1 MSGGTVSA
9 HIFAEVSQAGSR
21 LMLKTIRQT
30 FTEFL
35 QDECPRLAAAMAY
48 YAIFSLPALL
58 VLVVAI
64 AGLVADGE
72 QVGRRLTTFFE
83 QSLGREGAEQIETML
98 LQSGQSGSGWWGSL
112 VGLLL
117 LLVGASGVLTEL
129 QTALNRVWGVQPDE
143 ERGGLRGFVMKRV
156 LSLGMVLGIAFLL
169 LVSLVLSW
177 LLGEF
182 GGWMRGWLPKW
193 LSGRVLQGLDVVGSL
208 LVIAL
213 LFAAMLKFLPDV
225 RLAWRD
231 VWPGALLS
239 AVLFT
244 LGKYALSVYLTW
256 SDVTSAY
263 GAAGSLALVM
273 LWIYYSAMIFFL
285 GAEFSQVLATS
296 GGRRFAP
303 EPGARVGASKAS
315 GRGTS

>member
-1 MSGGTVSA
+1 
-9 HIFAEVSQAGSR
+9 
-21 LMLKTIRQT
+21 MLRTIRQT
-30 FTEFL
+30 LTEFS

-58 VLVVAI
+58 VLVVAV
-64 AGLVADGE
+64 AGIVADGE
-72 QVGRRLTTFFE
+72 QVGRRLTTFFQE
-83 QSLGREGAEQIETML
+83 SLGQAGAKQIETML
-98 LQSGQSGSGWWGSL
+98 SQASQSGRGWWGSL
-112 VGLLL
+112 VGLAMLV
-117 LLVGASGVLTEL
+117 VGATGVLVEL
-129 QTALNRVWGVQPDE
+129 QTALNRVWGVQPAD
-143 ERGGLRGFVMKRV
+143 ERGGVRAFLMKRV

-169 LVSLVLSW
+169 LISLVLSW

-182 GGWMRGWLPKW
+182 GGWMRGWLPTW
-193 LSGRVLQGLDVVGSL
+193 LSGGVLQGLDVVGSL

-225 RLAWRD
+225 RLSWRD
-231 VWPGALLS
+231 VGPGALLS

-244 LGKYALSVYLTW
+244 VGKYGLSVYLTW

-285 GAEFSQVLATS
+285 GAEFTQVLATAS
-296 GGRRFAP
+296 GRRLAP
-303 EPGARVGASKAS
+303 EPGARLAMSK
-315 GRGTS
+315 TSSRQPG

>member
-1 MSGGTVSA
+1 
-9 HIFAEVSQAGSR
+9 
-21 LMLKTIRQT
+21 MLRAIRQT
-30 FTEFL
+30 LTEFS

-64 AGLVADGE
+64 AGMVADGE

-83 QSLGREGAEQIETML
+83 QSLGEKGAEQIQTML
-98 LQSGQSGSGWWGSL
+98 SEASQSGRGWLGSAIG
-112 VGLLL
+112 VAL
-117 LLVGASGVLTEL
+117 LLVGATGVLAEL
-129 QTALNRVWGVQPDE
+129 QTALNRVWGVQPAD
-143 ERGGLRGFVMKRV
+143 ERGGVRGFVMKRV

-182 GGWMRGWLPKW
+182 GGWMRGWLPKS
-193 LSGRVLQGLDVVGSL
+193 LSGGVLEALDVVGSL

-225 RLAWRD
+225 RLSWRD
-231 VWPGALLS
+231 VFPGALLS

-244 LGKYALSVYLTW
+244 LGKYALSVYLTY

-285 GAEFSQVLATS
+285 GAEFTQVLATAS
-296 GGRRFAP
+296 GRPVAP
-303 EPGARVGASKAS
+303 EPGARLAMSK
-315 GRGTS
+315 TSNRQLD